1 MASTKAVNVLEICHV
16 SPSST
21 SPESSTELSLP
32 LIFSDTFNLKFPPV
46 QGIFFYKLPELTPTF
61 FISVILP
68 KVKHSLSLTL
78 SHFRP
83 LAGNLTWPP
92 NSIKPIITY
101 NTPDDGIKLT
111 VAESSADFD
120 HLCSE
125 VHGAI
130 ESLPYVPSVSISDTI
145 ACTLAIQITLFP
157 NKGFCIGHT
166 TNHAVLD
173 GLSASFFMNAWAR
186 ICKQLVDENIENPSL
201 LPEEVTPFFNR
212 TAVQDP
218 EGLDMWYLKFWLGVK
233 SPGSDNNP
241 RSLKPFPLSEIPPN
255 LVRST
260 FELSREDIQ
269 KLRKT
274 INSQLD
280 KLGSKEEANQTKPIY
295 LSTYVLVFAYT
306 MVCMLEAKGAVN
318 SNDKIKIVIPVDCR
332 ARLNPPLP
340 KNYIGN
346 CVSSFDVVVEREDLM
361 KENGVAYVA
370 KRLTEM
376 IKGLENRSVLEGAK
390 ERIPYTDWEK
400 FTQTVRAVGT
410 NRFGM
415 YGADFGWGKP
425 SNVEVTTIARTG
437 AFSIMESKDEGG
449 GVEVGLVLKEHE
461 MKLFGS
467 LFTRVKISQSTC

>member
-1 MASTKAVNVLEICHV
+1 
-16 SPSST
+16 
-21 SPESSTELSLP
+21 
-32 LIFSDTFNLKFPPV
+32 
-46 QGIFFYKLPELTPTF
+46 
-61 FISVILP
+61 
-68 KVKHSLSLTL
+68 
-78 SHFRP
+78 
-83 LAGNLTWPP
+83 
-92 NSIKPIITY
+92 
-101 NTPDDGIKLT
+101 
-111 VAESSADFD
+111 
-120 HLCSE
+120 
-125 VHGAI
+125 
-130 ESLPYVPSVSISDTI
+130 
-145 ACTLAIQITLFP
+145 
-157 NKGFCIGHT
+157 
-166 TNHAVLD
+166 
-173 GLSASFFMNAWAR
+173 MNAWAR
-186 ICKQLVDENIENPSL
+186 ICKQLFDENMENPSL

-241 RSLKPFPLSEIPPN
+241 RSLKPFPLSEIPQN
-255 LVRST
+255 LVRTT

-269 KLRKT
+269 KLPKT

-295 LSTYVLVFAYT
+295 LSTYVLVYAYT
-306 MVCMLEAKGAVN
+306 MVCMLEAKGVN

-410 NRFGM
+410 KRFGM
-415 YGADFGWGKP
+415 YGSDFGWG
-425 SNVEVTTIARTG
+425 SQA
-437 AFSIMESKDEGG
+437 MW
-449 GVEVGLVLKEHE
+449 
-461 MKLFGS
+461 S
-467 LFTRVKISQSTC
+467 LRQ